1 MGPRKKARMV
11 KQVKRNVIPLTVKQN
26 VIMEKNNGVPLKK
39 LSKKFNIS
47 ISTIAGIWTN
57 RAKIMEKRYPEGT
70 VIIAKN
76 RCEGVDEVE
85 NKLSRW
91 AKISL

>member
-1 MGPRKKARMV
+1 MV
-11 KQVKRNVIPLTVKQN
+11 KPGKRNVIPLSVKQR
-26 VIMEKNNGVPLKK
+26 VIIEKNNGVPLKK
-39 LSKKFNIS
+39 LSEKFNIS

-57 RAKIMEKRYPEGT
+57 RAKIMEKRYPPGT

-76 RCEGVDEVE
+76 RSEGVDEME

-91 AKISL
+91 A